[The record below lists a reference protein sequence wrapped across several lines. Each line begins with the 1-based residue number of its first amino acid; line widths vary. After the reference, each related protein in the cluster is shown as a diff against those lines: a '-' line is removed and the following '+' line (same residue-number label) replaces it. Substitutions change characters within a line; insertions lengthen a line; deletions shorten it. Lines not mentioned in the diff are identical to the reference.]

1 MARPALAGVAVGV
14 AAHLLFHLVV
24 PMAPLRYV
32 PSMFGLGAIWL
43 AVNSLICLVLA
54 NLALRK

>member
-1 MARPALAGVAVGV
+1 V
-14 AAHLLFHLVV
+14 FHLVV
-24 PMAPLRYV
+24 PMMRRCATCRRT
-32 PSMFGLGAIWL
+32 FGLGAIWL